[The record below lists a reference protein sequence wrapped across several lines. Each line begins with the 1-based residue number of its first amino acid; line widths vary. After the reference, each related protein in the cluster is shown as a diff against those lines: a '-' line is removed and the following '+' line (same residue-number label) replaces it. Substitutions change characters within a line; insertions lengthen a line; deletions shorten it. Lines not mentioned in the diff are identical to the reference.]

1 MTLKKMGDGG
11 DGRPRKGKKDE
22 EIKKRRGQ
30 RMREKSLVKR
40 EKFKVLS

>member
-1 MTLKKMGDGG
+1 MTLKTMGDGG

-30 RMREKSLVKR
+30 RMREKKFGKKR
-40 EKFKVLS
+40 EI